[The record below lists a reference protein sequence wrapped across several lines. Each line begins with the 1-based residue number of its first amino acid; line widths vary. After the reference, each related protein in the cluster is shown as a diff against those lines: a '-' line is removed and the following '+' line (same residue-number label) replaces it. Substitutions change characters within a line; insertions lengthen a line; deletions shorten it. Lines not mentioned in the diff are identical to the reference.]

1 MSGSLWNPLC
11 DLMKREPGFR
21 CWCAVVLLLA
31 GGGRL
36 RGAEALLIPEV
47 ITREVGVHV
56 GGVQTPEMQYL
67 ETREVGI
74 FVGDEPDPPYR
85 EVVTRE
91 VSLVLSDSAPPPR
104 IEDFAVTVSPTGHAV
119 TLDWSKTYN
128 PFPVRDLVRYDIYY
142 SASPFS
148 DISGMVPFDSAGGES
163 LSWFRTGLPE
173 WQDHYFAVV
182 PVDGLGNRI
191 GEVVYSGAYVLQPEV
206 IAREVGLFNG
216 AEPDPPHR
224 EIVTREVAVVVSDP
238 DPPPRVEDFKL
249 TVSPT
254 GHTVTLDWTGYPAFP
269 VRDLVRYDIY
279 YGTRAFGDIDG
290 MTPIASAGGESFSWS
305 RTGLPEWQDHFF
317 AVVPVDGLGNRVG
330 SVIYSAAY
338 ILMPEVVTREI
349 GFFNGAEPDP
359 PYREVATREVGI
371 VVPDTT
377 VPAPVTG
384 ADSPFTVN
392 ISKFFYGGVNLDWS
406 TYDLWSQ
413 RDVVRYRIF
422 YRDSFFSDVREP
434 GVMEVP
440 GGLQNGNAF
449 AMVTAAFENKVYY
462 FAVAAEDS
470 SGTFNPVV
478 YARSTR
484 DPIPGFLEFALNA
497 GASFRDGVLPI
508 SGEWFPLFGEYR
520 YTRSKAAMVGGTKFF
535 VEWSDNLSI
544 WYREGVS
551 ETILLDDGELE
562 HVQAIIPSGESGRRF
577 LRLNIVPAV
586 AQP

>member
-1 MSGSLWNPLC
+1 M
-11 DLMKREPGFR
+11 RVV
-21 CWCAVVLLLA
+21 VVLLLMA
-31 GGGRL
+31 GGGLL

-47 ITREVGVHV
+47 ITREVGIHV
-56 GGVQTPEMQYL
+56 GGVQTPEIQYL

-74 FVGDEPDPPYR
+74 FVGEDPDR

-91 VSLVLSDSAPPPR
+91 VAVVLSDSAPPPR
-104 IEDFAVTVSPTGHAV
+104 IEDFAVTVSPTGHTV
-119 TLDWSKTYN
+119 TLDWSKTYD

-142 SASPFS
+142 AASPFS
-148 DISGMVPFDSAGGES
+148 DISGMAPFDSVGGES
-163 LSWFRTGLPE
+163 FSWFRMGLPE

-182 PVDGLGNRI
+182 PVDGQGNRI

-206 IAREVGLFNG
+206 IVREVGLFNG
-216 AEPDPPHR
+216 AEPDPPFR
-224 EIVTREVAVVVSDP
+224 EVATREVAVVICDP
-238 DPPPRVEDFKL
+238 AAPPRVEDFKL

-254 GHTVTLDWTGYPAFP
+254 GYTVTLDWTGYPAFS
-269 VRDLVRYDIY
+269 VRDLVKYDIY
-279 YGTRAFGDIDG
+279 YSTSAFGDING
-290 MTPIASAGGESFSWS
+290 MTPFATVGGESFTWF
-305 RTGLPEWQDHFF
+305 RMGLPEWQDHFF

-330 SVIYSAAY
+330 NIIYSAAY
-338 ILMPEVVTREI
+338 VLMPEVVTREL

-371 VVPDTT
+371 VVPDNT

-384 ADSPFTVN
+384 IDSPFTVN

-413 RDVVRYRIF
+413 RDVVKYRIF
-422 YRDSFFSDVREP
+422 YRDTFFSDVREP

-449 AMVTAAFENKVYY
+449 AMITAAFEPKVYY
-462 FAVAAEDS
+462 FAVVAEDS
-470 SGTFNPVV
+470 SGNINPVV

-484 DPIPGFLEFALNA
+484 DPIPGFMEFALNA

-508 SGEWFPLFGEYR
+508 SGEWSPLFGKYR
-520 YTRSKAAMVGGTKFF
+520 YTRSKSAMVGGTKFF

-544 WYREGVS
+544 WYRDGVS
-551 ETILLDDGELE
+551 ETILKTEGELE
-562 HVQAIIPSGESGRRF
+562 HVEAIIPRGESGRRF
-577 LRLNIVPAV
+577 LRLNVLPAT